1 MMKNVILTVIRS
13 FGTYKVG
20 AVIEDSAT
28 VMSILNSEHANA
40 VVKVS
45 APTANGSSGKERI

>member
-1 MMKNVILTVIRS
+1 MKNVILTVIRS

-45 APTANGSSGKERI
+45 APTANGSSGKERK